1 MQPFPRM
8 VLFPRATSYICPS
21 TPFLQAGFLP
31 SIGLFKDVRAQ
42 SLSPMSWQV
51 PTVYCSPGGL
61 DLEENWLSTVSGVG
75 GKRAKGLCTSIN
87 KN

>member
-1 MQPFPRM
+1 MQPFPLM
-8 VLFPRATSYICPS
+8 VLFPRATSSICPS

-31 SIGLFKDVRAQ
+31 SIGLFKDVREQ

-51 PTVYCSPGGL
+51 PTLYCSPGGL

-75 GKRAKGLCTSIN
+75 VRGQKAVHKH
-87 KN
+87 K